1 MHKYGRLNNPYV
13 VIGKWPFNGKKI
25 LLFGVASKASSIP
38 FYAIRFVTIH
48 NVKLFFIPSLPKK
61 LDPWKHR
68 IAQQIDADARQCV
81 QFDLKTAPKE
91 ISNIFFSTLANAVK
105 TPGIGVA
112 LLPADYIFLP
122 DETYEEVSIEADLMP
137 IG

>member
-48 NVKLFFIPSLPKK
+48 NVKL
-61 LDPWKHR
+61 
-68 IAQQIDADARQCV
+68 DARQCV